1 MAKKGRNISEED
13 EKYLVISIR
22 IVAHSWNSSRC
33 HCGAQSEQWC
43 AGGICRL
50 SILVSA
56 DVSQPIQKIIG
67 ISYLISA
74 DTINHILVI
83 GCTMSVDTNNV
94 LGIRAVTHQRET
106 LTHGEILVC
115 AVRLPNFPAL
125 YAVASVYTVPST
137 PPPLVP
143 PPSPSTPHHRCH
155 HHHPWVTLPLASTL
169 LAVSPSSS
177 PTLSSSPSP
186 TPSHHPRLLL

>member
-1 MAKKGRNISEED
+1 
-13 EKYLVISIR
+13 
-22 IVAHSWNSSRC
+22 
-33 HCGAQSEQWC
+33 
-43 AGGICRL
+43 
-50 SILVSA
+50 LVSA

-94 LGIRAVTHQRET
+94 LGIRAVTHRRET

-143 PPSPSTPHHRCH
+143 PPSPSTPHRRCH

-177 PTLSSSPSP
+177 PTLSSSPSL